1 MTEAAH
7 EHESITAY
15 VALGSNMGDREQY
28 LREAIR
34 LLDAEAGITVTGRS
48 SIYETEPVGYV
59 DQDAF
64 LNMVIQIH
72 TNLLPATLLAT
83 LLATEN
89 RLGRTRELRWGP
101 RTIDLDLL
109 LYGNHQLSTPDL
121 IVPHPRMQERAF
133 VLVPL
138 TEVLYERQDAAFES
152 ISANLEKLEG
162 KEGVILW
169 KKAQ

>member
-1 MTEAAH
+1 MTAEDR
-7 EHESITAY
+7 ERIIAY
-15 VALGSNMGDREQY
+15 VALGSNIDKREHY
-28 LREAIR
+28 LQSAITA
-34 LLDAEAGITVTGRS
+34 LNEESGITVTGQS

-59 DQDAF
+59 DQSAF

-72 TNLLPATLLAT
+72 TDLSPEALLVTLLAI
-83 LLATEN
+83 EN
-89 RLGRTRELRWGP
+89 RLGRKRDLRWGP

-109 LYGNHQLSTPDL
+109 LYGDHQLMTPDL
-121 IVPHPRMQERAF
+121 IIPHPRMHERAF

-138 TEVLYERQDAAFES
+138 SEVLYARQDALFES
-152 ISANLEKLEG
+152 ISAHLEKLEG

>member
-1 MTEAAH
+1 MTAEDR
-7 EHESITAY
+7 ERTIAY
-15 VALGSNMGDREQY
+15 VALGSNIDKREHY
-28 LREAIR
+28 LQGAIAA
-34 LLDAEAGITVTGRS
+34 LNEESGITVMGQS

-59 DQDAF
+59 DQSAF

-72 TNLLPATLLAT
+72 TDLSPEALLVTLLAI
-83 LLATEN
+83 EN
-89 RLGRTRELRWGP
+89 RLGRTRDLRWGP

-109 LYGNHQLSTPDL
+109 LYGDHQLTTPDL
-121 IVPHPRMQERAF
+121 IIPHPRMHERAF

-138 TEVLYERQDAAFES
+138 SEVLYARQDARFES
-152 ISANLEKLEG
+152 ISAHLEKLEG

>member
-1 MTEAAH
+1 MTAEDR
-7 EHESITAY
+7 ERIIAY
-15 VALGSNMGDREQY
+15 VALGSNIDNREYY
-28 LREAIR
+28 LQSAIAA
-34 LLDAEAGITVTGRS
+34 LNEETGITVTGLS

-59 DQDAF
+59 DQSAF

-72 TNLLPATLLAT
+72 TDLSPEVLLVTLLAIET
-83 LLATEN
+83 
-89 RLGRTRELRWGP
+89 RLGRTRDLRWGP

-109 LYGNHQLSTPDL
+109 IYGDHRLTTPDL
-121 IVPHPRMQERAF
+121 IIPHPRMLERAF

-138 TEVLYERQDAAFES
+138 SEVLFSRQDIAFES
-152 ISANLEKLEG
+152 ISAHLEKLEG